1 MAGWGHFD
9 RHFAIWAERN
19 GYEMDYA
26 SMHDVYDNPDF
37 LEPYDLI
44 VQVGHDEYHTF
55 EYRKVVDAHFARGGK
70 PSAYP
75 KSSPVRQELTE
86 RGRSNLSGSCRL
98 RAPSRLAA
106 VQRALGFLDRRNGRY
121 RRSVQFGSRL
131 QRMTGIRQ
139 FC

>member
-44 VQVGHDEYHTF
+44 DQVGHDEYLTF
-55 EYRKVVDAHFARGGK
+55 EYHQVVDAHLARGGK

-75 KSSPVRQELTE
+75 KSSPVRQEIAE
-86 RGRSNLSGSCRL
+86 HGRSNLSGSCRL
-98 RAPSRLAA
+98 RARSPHLSHS
-106 VQRALGFLDRRNGRY
+106 VRNQDDHTR
-121 RRSVQFGSRL
+121 QMTGSRTKQSL
-131 QRMTGIRQ
+131 GSSAE
-139 FC
+139 